1 MSIRQI
7 SGQWF
12 SLLILVIFIAS
23 SLSIP
28 TALVFSGSESEAQ
41 DFVQISSLAPNED
54 QQRLTSPISYPRFSL
69 QSFQQPNILFI
80 MNDTSNLDP
89 TFDQP
94 FIDYLNVN
102 LNFNVTLHN
111 DNDSYSLN
119 GIDAIIIS
127 DSVDI
132 SFLTTLETVSIPVL
146 TMEVDTWNLFSLGS
160 SSGTKNDNTVL
171 DVVDTS
177 HYITSNFTAGSLI
190 VYNDPFADS
199 AYIKGPFPQGLPAGS
214 NLTGLIAP
222 STSGGERFARS
233 LITLEKGGKDWLLN
247 SSAERRVFL
256 GASNGTSLTSKGWEL
271 WNRTVHWI
279 LYDDISGNASV
290 TVNVRDLNNK
300 DVQGANVTLADS
312 FITLNQTTNLQGD
325 ATFYNVPWG
334 KYDITADFN
343 NTIEQL
349 LNVEIIP
356 NRTYHRLANFT
367 FYIQL
372 SSYLDTLP
380 PEISHVH
387 FEKSSDTFYADVID
401 DGNFN
406 VYLNLTAFNLTSQSV
421 KIPAQNFTMVFQS
434 GITYFNDTALDSLN
448 GEETN
453 ISITYNIIAIDLGG
467 NAVVTETQTFL
478 LSDPSAPVIN
488 KFNVTDYGE
497 GTIEWYANV
506 SDSSGI
512 DSVVLSVNGS
522 LKTMTLNGSGYWVY
536 QTNEYTGN
544 FLNYTI
550 YSVND
555 TVGNE
560 NGSRLFPSTIK
571 TYNFTVTDT
580 RPPLIWNPIPTN
592 SEGLVSWQVIINESS
607 IYQSGL
613 NASSVFIAIS
623 INGGQYSKY
632 EMVDIGSGG
641 PFYYED
647 TYNLGDSIEYSINAS
662 DLAGNLGVVR
672 PGPFNVSD
680 NAFPNVTLSAKDF
693 GNGSIEFNATATDWP
708 SNNTIAV
715 IVYENSTGS
724 WIGHSLVQ
732 INQTYFSSVVSNFVY
747 NAREVIYYATAEDTA
762 NNIFIPTPNQYKKLI
777 LTDIVPPGVQFI
789 IENSTINDAEIT
801 IRAWAEDVYGASQ
814 YVTNTFYLNITRNSV
829 TNTYTM
835 TQDVFY
841 HVYTYQFLVGD
852 DVTFK
857 VWTEDDAGNPGSL
870 VRSITVEDNAAP
882 KINRWNI
889 DEFQNGTV
897 SVWAEVFEGP
907 YGSGLDSDAPVT
919 LEFIFLTNYMVPLKP
934 NGSLN
939 IYTITISD
947 SIQRLFEPGDAFTYR
962 LSAIDVFGNSKTTD
976 WEAIFIIDLTP
987 PEFIGY
993 DMEQELENHTAVHLF
1008 FWVEAS
1014 DPFGLVESAGITINQ
1029 LIGSQWLN
1037 STFPMDYN
1045 TSHYTFDIY
1054 VIPDTLYE
1062 YRFVIYDKG
1071 GNSNSTALIQGRT
1084 SDFVPVTALE
1094 YGFEYNSG
1102 EAGNATIWMTVNDPF
1117 NDHAA
1122 NISIY
1127 NNDTREWE
1135 VIEASMESNM
1145 THLSLKV
1152 HFEGIATYTYTIVLY
1167 DAGVLAGY
1175 YEPSQHVDSIS
1186 IADKWTPTIHSAN
1199 VTRLNDTTVQFWANV
1214 TDWGGNLSSFEV
1226 YVHYEIKPFRG
1237 VFAGIGA
1244 GLEIA
1249 QLNFNGSLFTLTVTL
1264 PGYGSLEWHIEA
1276 SEESSGVSRF
1286 FPLEDYQFASLNIFI
1301 FGFTLAEL
1309 AGAVLGTVFVGF
1321 LLVFGGIVL
1330 QRWNRKRIKKTR
1342 DIEEI
1347 LSAISNIYTILVT
1360 TEAGI
1365 PLFDITNTIYR
1376 RDESLNVALS
1386 GLSVGMSDFLESFQ
1400 SQFVE
1405 QIEESSNSSSDRLD
1419 DRVFRLSLIEQH
1431 KIQILIAASPTFR
1444 IFVFLGRKP
1453 TKFIRGIFFK
1463 AVRLLE
1469 EKIYLEDVGIVDEQ
1483 LVGPYIRNIIDGL
1496 IPLTLLQQFTIDPVR
1511 LISID
1516 AQIKEERA
1524 MQFSKAAI
1532 NALKRLYIFQAT
1544 SLETSSN
1551 GISDLNKFDRIVRDK
1566 GQRSYNPILYDDA
1579 KRAMLNLLKIPPED
1593 VYEALWVGSTSL
1605 LKIIIPFDI

>member
-1 MSIRQI
+1 MRILKI
-7 SGQWF
+7 PGQWF
-12 SLLILVIFIAS
+12 SLLLLIIFIAS

-28 TALVFSGSESEAQ
+28 ADFVSSSSESGAQ
-41 DFVQISSLAPNED
+41 DLVQIPSLSPDED
-54 QQRLTSPISYPRFSL
+54 QPRLTSPISYPRFSL

-80 MNDTSNLDP
+80 MNNTSNLEP

-94 FIDYLNVN
+94 FIDFLSVN

-119 GIDAIIIS
+119 GVDAIIIS
-127 DSVDI
+127 DSVDV
-132 SFLTTLETVSIPVL
+132 SFLTTLETVSIPIL
-146 TMEVDTWNLFSLGS
+146 TMEVDTWNLFQLGS
-160 SSGTKNDNTVL
+160 GSAIKNDNTVL
-171 DVVDTS
+171 EVVNTS
-177 HYITSNFTAGSLI
+177 HYITSNFTAGPLI
-190 VYNDPFADS
+190 VYNHPSADS
-199 AYIKGPFPQGLPAGS
+199 AYIKGPFPQGVPSGS
-214 NLTGLIAP
+214 SLNGLIAP
-222 STSGGERFARS
+222 STSGGERFSRS
-233 LITLEKGGKDWLLN
+233 LIILEKGGKDWLLN

-256 GASNGTSLTSKGWEL
+256 GTSNGTSLTSKGWEL

-279 LYDDISGNASV
+279 LYDDISGNANV
-290 TVNVRDLNNK
+290 TVNVRDLNNRDVK
-300 DVQGANVTLADS
+300 DANVTLTNA
-312 FITLNQTTNLQGD
+312 FITLNQTTNLEGD
-325 ATFYNVPWG
+325 STFYNVPWG
-334 KYDITADFN
+334 KYDIIVDFN

-356 NRTYHRLANFT
+356 NRTYHRSANFT

-372 SSYLDTLP
+372 SAYLDTLAP
-380 PEISHVH
+380 DISHVH
-387 FEKSSDTFYADVID
+387 FEKGSKTFYAEITD

-406 VYLNLTAFNLTSQSV
+406 AYLNLTAFNLTSQSV
-421 KIPAQNFTMVFQS
+421 KIPAQNFTLVFQS
-434 GITYFNDTALDSLN
+434 GTTYFNATALDSLN

-467 NAVVTETQTFL
+467 NAAVTEIQTFL

-488 KFNVTDYGE
+488 KFNVTDYGD

-522 LKTMTLNGSGYWVY
+522 LKIMTLNGSGYWIY
-536 QTNEYTGN
+536 QTNEYTGY

-580 RPPLIWNPIPTN
+580 RPPQIWNPIPTH
-592 SEGLVSWQVIINESS
+592 SEGNTEWDVIISESS

-613 NASSVFIAIS
+613 NASSVFIAIR
-623 INGGQYSKY
+623 INGGPFSKY
-632 EMVDIGSGG
+632 LMLDIGSDH
-641 PFYYED
+641 FYYAD
-647 TYNLGDSIEYSINAS
+647 TYNFNDSIEYSINAS
-662 DLAGNLGVVR
+662 DFAGNLRIVR

-680 NAFPNVTLSAKDF
+680 NAFPVVSLSGTEF

-708 SNNTIAV
+708 SNGIVAV
-715 IVYENSTGS
+715 VVYENSTGS
-724 WIGHSLVQ
+724 WIGHSLIQ
-732 INQTYFSSVVSNFVY
+732 INQTHFSSIISNFTY
-747 NAREVIYYATAEDTA
+747 NVREVVYYATAEDTA
-762 NNIFIPTPNQYKKLI
+762 SNIFIPTPDQYKKLI

-789 IENSTINDAEIT
+789 IENSTVNDAEIT

-829 TNTYTM
+829 TNTYVM

-841 HVYTYQFLVGD
+841 HVFTDQFLVGD

-857 VWTEDDAGNPGSL
+857 VWTQDDAGNPGSL
-870 VRSITVEDNAAP
+870 VRSITVEDKAAP

-889 DEFQNGTV
+889 NEFQNGTV
-897 SVWAEVFEGP
+897 SVWAEVFEGV
-907 YGSGLDSDAPVT
+907 YGSGLDNVT

-939 IYTITISD
+939 IYTVTISD
-947 SIQRLFEPGDAFTYR
+947 SIQRLFDPGDAFTFR
-962 LSAIDVFGNSKTTD
+962 LRAIDEFENSKTTD

-987 PEFIGY
+987 PEFTGY

-1008 FWVEAS
+1008 FWTKAT
-1014 DPFGLVESAGITINQ
+1014 DPFGMVESASITINQ

-1037 STFPMDYN
+1037 STFSMDYN

-1054 VIPDTLYE
+1054 MIRNTSYE
-1062 YRFVIYDKG
+1062 YRFVIYDEG
-1071 GNSNSTALIQGRT
+1071 GNLNSTALIQGRT
-1084 SDFVPVTALE
+1084 SDFIPVTGLDPE
-1094 YGFEYNSG
+1094 FQYNSG
-1102 EAGNATIWMTVNDPF
+1102 EAGNITIWMMVNDAF
-1117 NDHAA
+1117 NDHGA

-1127 NNDTREWE
+1127 NNDTGESKVE
-1135 VIEASMESNM
+1135 QASMDSNS
-1145 THLSLKV
+1145 THVSFKV
-1152 HFEGIATYTYTIVLY
+1152 NFEGVATYTYIIVLY
-1167 DAGVLAGY
+1167 DSGVLAGY
-1175 YEPSQHVDSIS
+1175 YKSSQYGGTIS

-1199 VTRLNDTTVQFWANV
+1199 ITRLNDTTVLFWADV
-1214 TDWGGNLSSFEV
+1214 TDWGGNLSSFQV

-1237 VFAGIGA
+1237 VFAGLGA
-1244 GLEIA
+1244 SLEIA
-1249 QLNFNGSLFTLTVTL
+1249 QLHFNGSLFTVTVTL

-1286 FPLEDYQFASLNIFI
+1286 FPKEDYQFASLNIFI

-1309 AGAVLGTVFVGF
+1309 AGAVLGTIFVGV

-1330 QRWNRKRIKKTR
+1330 QRWNRKRVEKTR

-1347 LSAISNIYTILVT
+1347 LSSISNIYTILVT

-1365 PLFDITNTIYR
+1365 PLFDITNTLYR

-1400 SQFVE
+1400 SQFIE
-1405 QIEESSNSSSDRLD
+1405 QIDKSNSGSGQSGDRL
-1419 DRVFRLSLIEQH
+1419 FRLSLIEQH

-1453 TKFIRGIFFK
+1453 TKFIRGIFYK

-1511 LISID
+1511 LISVD
-1516 AQIKEERA
+1516 SQIKEERA
-1524 MQFSKAAI
+1524 THFSKAAV

-1544 SLETSSN
+1544 SLATINNS
-1551 GISDLNKFDRIVRDK
+1551 ISDLNKFDLIVRDK

-1579 KRAMLNLLKIPPED
+1579 KRAMLNLLKIPPGD
-1593 VYEALWVGSTSL
+1593 VYEALWVGSSAM